1 MSRFSRAESG
11 MTLGEHLAELRQRFL
26 IIAVCI
32 TVVAILGFIFYSHL
46 LSILQNPYCRAS
58 PRQCKF
64 LVTNPLDGLNLRV
77 KIALF
82 SGVVI
87 SSPVILW
94 EVWRFITPGLKAKE
108 RRYAIP
114 FVGASLFFFTAG
126 MVLAYFSF
134 AQAIS
139 WLKAIGGKTLLTEY
153 NPNQYLTLFLLMLF
167 IFGIA
172 FLFPVVLVALEMIG
186 VVTPKRLLK
195 SWRYATI
202 IIVIVAAVITPS
214 SDPLSMLALALPLIF
229 FYFGAIGVGKLL
241 RK

>member
-1 MSRFSRAESG
+1 
-11 MTLGEHLAELRQRFL
+11 MTLAEHLAELRRRFL
-26 IIAVCI
+26 IVSSCI
-32 TVVAILGFIFYSHL
+32 LVISVLGFIFYPHL
-46 LSILQNPYCRAS
+46 LSILQNPYCSAS
-58 PRQCKF
+58 PNHCKF

-94 EVWRFITPGLKAKE
+94 EAWRFITPGLKARE

-114 FVGASLFFFTAG
+114 FVVASLVFFASG
-126 MVLAYFSF
+126 MALAYFSF
-134 AQAIS
+134 AQAIQ
-139 WLKAIGGKTLLTEY
+139 WLKDIGGSTLLTEY

-172 FLFPVVLVALEMIG
+172 FLFPVVLVALELIN
-186 VVTPKRLLK
+186 VVTPARLLH

-202 IIVIVAAVITPS
+202 IITVAAAIFTPS
-214 SDPLSMLALALPLIF
+214 SDPLSMLALAAPLVA
-229 FYFGAIGVGKLL
+229 FYFLAIGVGKLL
-241 RK
+241 HK